1 VTPSILIL
9 STAMTIAMPSAL
21 AAEPTLP
28 SALYTL
34 DNGLTVILHED
45 HSLPQIVVDTWYGV
59 GSKNEV
65 PGRTGFAHLFEHL
78 MFMGTSRLPGPGY
91 DNLMEQYGGWNN
103 AWTTEDETN
112 FYDVGPSPLV
122 DTILWMEADRMDGLG
137 AAMTQEKLDL
147 QRDVVRNERR
157 QSVEDTPY
165 GIAWELLPAAMYP
178 AGHPYD
184 HSVIGSHEDLLAATV
199 DDVQTFFATWYAPNN
214 ATLVVAG
221 DFDPAKVKSAIASL
235 YGGISPSELPEAKPV
250 ELVDLPVQPL
260 VETTDQVQLAATMLS
275 WHTDVVYSAE
285 DAAMDLTSTI
295 LGDGRSSRL
304 YSRLVHDEGAVTEI
318 QAYQQSQIY
327 GGIFQVFA
335 LLAPESDLPTVEGM
349 IQDEI
354 DRLAADGPTP
364 AELERALNQN
374 EFSTIRHLEDLQ
386 SRAVTLAQYQVLAGT
401 PDYLAQDLARYR
413 AITPADIQAAAARLS
428 ATRRQTLRVRPETPP
443 DAIPGS
449 HRGEQ

>member
-1 VTPSILIL
+1 VTLSILLL
-9 STAMTIAMPSAL
+9 STAMTIAMPQAL

-28 SALYTL
+28 SDSYTL
-34 DNGLTVILHED
+34 DNGLTVILHQD
-45 HSLPQIVVDTWYGV
+45 HSLPQVVVDTWYGV

-78 MFMGTSRLPGPGY
+78 MFMGTSRLPGSGY
-91 DNLMEQYGGWNN
+91 DNLMEQHGGWNN
-103 AWTTEDETN
+103 AWTSEDETN

-122 DTILWMEADRMDGLG
+122 DTLLWMEADRMEGLG

-178 AGHPYD
+178 VGHPYD
-184 HSVIGSHEDLLAATV
+184 HSVIGSHEDLVAATV
-199 DDVQTFFATWYAPNN
+199 DDVKTFFSTWYAPNN

-221 DFDPAKVKSAIASL
+221 DFDPAKVKASIASL
-235 YGGISPSELPEAKPV
+235 YGGISASVLPQAPQV
-250 ELVDLPVQPL
+250 GPVDLPAQAL

-275 WHTDVVYSAE
+275 WHTDVIYSAE

-327 GGIFQVFA
+327 GGVFQIFA
-335 LLAPESDLPTVEGM
+335 LLTPDSELPTVEGM
-349 IQDEI
+349 VQEEI
-354 DRLAADGPTP
+354 DRLATEGPTP

-374 EFSTIRHLEDLQ
+374 EFSTIRQLEDLQ

-401 PDYLAQDLARYR
+401 PDYLSQDLARYR
-413 AITPADIQAAAARLS
+413 AVTPADIQAAAARLS
-428 ATRRQTLRVRPETPP
+428 ARRRQTLRVRPEAPP
-443 DAIPGS
+443 DETPDTD
-449 HRGEQ
+449 RGEQ